1 VKHIDEYRNKKL
13 VDFLLKQ
20 IWKTSKTPVRLMEVC
35 GGHTVAIRKFG
46 IPALLPSTIQLLSGP
61 GCPVCV
67 TGKSFIDKA
76 IYLANQPDI
85 IISTYGDLM
94 RVPGSISTLEKERAK
109 GADIRMVY
117 SSLDSLEFAKQNP
130 SKKIVFLGIGFETT
144 SPSTAVTI
152 LEAKKE
158 NLKNFFLLSAH
169 KIMPPAMEMLID
181 EDVQIDGYI
190 CPGHVSTITG
200 SGIYS
205 GIVEKFGL
213 GCVVT
218 GFEPVDL
225 LQGILMLVNQIE
237 AKKPKVEIQYKRA
250 VKPMGNVK
258 AQKLSDEVFEL
269 RNDWWRGLGVVQQS
283 GLKLKKGYE
292 SIDAETQFNLH
303 LPEPKE
309 EKGCICGE
317 ILKGLKLP
325 TDCKLFGKVCNPDNP
340 VGACMVSSEGSCQ
353 AFFSYEILSYE

>member
-1 VKHIDEYRNKKL
+1 MKYIDEYRDKKL
-13 VDFLLKQ
+13 VDLLLKQ
-20 IWKTSKTPVRLMEVC
+20 IWETTKSPIRLMEVC

-46 IPALLPSTIQLLSGP
+46 IPALLPPTIQLLSGP

-76 IYLANQPDI
+76 IKLANETETI
-85 IISTYGDLM
+85 VTTYGDLM
-94 RVPGSISTLEKERAK
+94 RVPGSNSTLEKERAN

-117 SSLDSLEFAKQNP
+117 SPLDSIEIANQNF
-130 SKKIVFLGIGFETT
+130 SKKIIFLGIGFETT
-144 SPSTAVTI
+144 SPASAVTVI
-152 LEAKKE
+152 QAEKDSLR
-158 NLKNFFLLSAH
+158 NFFLLSAH

-181 EDVQIDGYI
+181 DKVQIDGYI

-200 SGIYS
+200 SEIYT

-213 GCVVT
+213 GCVIT

-225 LQGILMLVNQIE
+225 LQGILMLVKQFEYKN
-237 AKKPKVEIQYKRA
+237 PKVEIQYKRA
-250 VKPMGNVK
+250 VKKEGNRK
-258 AQKLSDEVFEL
+258 ALQLLDEVFET
-269 RNDWWRGLGVVQQS
+269 RDDWWRGLGVVPQS
-283 GLKLKKGYE
+283 GFKLKKVFE
-292 SIDAETQFNLH
+292 KFDAELH
-303 LPEPKE
+303 FDLNLPEPKE

-325 TDCKLFGKVCNPDNP
+325 TDCKLFKNVCNPENP

-353 AFFSYEILSYE
+353 AYFRYEN

>member
-1 VKHIDEYRNKKL
+1 
-13 VDFLLKQ
+13 
-20 IWKTSKTPVRLMEVC
+20 
-35 GGHTVAIRKFG
+35 
-46 IPALLPSTIQLLSGP
+46 
-61 GCPVCV
+61 
-67 TGKSFIDKA
+67 
-76 IYLANQPDI
+76 
-85 IISTYGDLM
+85 
-94 RVPGSISTLEKERAK
+94 
-109 GADIRMVY
+109 
-117 SSLDSLEFAKQNP
+117 
-130 SKKIVFLGIGFETT
+130 
-144 SPSTAVTI
+144 
-152 LEAKKE
+152 
-158 NLKNFFLLSAH
+158 
-169 KIMPPAMEMLID
+169 MEMLID
-181 EDVQIDGYI
+181 VDVQIDGYI

-250 VKPMGNVK
+250 VKPLGNVK
-258 AQKLSDEVFEL
+258 AQKLSGEVFEL
-269 RNDWWRGLGVVQQS
+269 KNDWWRGLGLVQQS

-292 SIDAETQFNLH
+292 SFDAEIQFSLN
-303 LPEPKE
+303 LPEPNE

-353 AFFSYEILSYE
+353 AFFRYEIFSYE